1 MSGGPESGGGINGG
15 SFPPLNNNHN
25 SSGGGGGGEWPQNAF
40 YAHPDGGSMGYG
52 MEFALGGMNG
62 SGGGGGAA
70 ADGAGGGGVGMGGDY
85 AGPWGS
91 ADPSMNLESLWPQ
104 NVAGLFDSML
114 MPGYANSMEMV
125 SGLLLRFRCSLGW
138 KENGT
143 DFVRAS
149 FLFFVQHGG
158 VVTFGNGG
166 SGAITPYYP
175 SS

>member
-1 MSGGPESGGGINGG
+1 
-15 SFPPLNNNHN
+15 
-25 SSGGGGGGEWPQNAF
+25 
-40 YAHPDGGSMGYG
+40 MGYG
-52 MEFALGGMNG
+52 MEFALGMNG
-62 SGGGGGAA
+62 SGGGAA
-70 ADGAGGGGVGMGGDY
+70 ADGVGGGEY

-104 NVAGLFDSML
+104 NASGLFDSML

-125 SGLLLRFRCSLGW
+125 SGFVFCFASEDERVETRADLVRFRS
-138 KENGT
+138 
-143 DFVRAS
+143 R
-149 FLFFVQHGG
+149 FFQHGG

>member
-1 MSGGPESGGGINGG
+1 
-15 SFPPLNNNHN
+15 
-25 SSGGGGGGEWPQNAF
+25 
-40 YAHPDGGSMGYG
+40 MGYG

-70 ADGAGGGGVGMGGDY
+70 ADGAGGGGVGVGGDY

-104 NVAGLFDSML
+104 NASGLFDSML

-149 FLFFVQHGG
+149 FLFFRSARRSGDFWERWIRSYYSLLPF
-158 VVTFGNGG
+158 VVSCLLLSSF
-166 SGAITPYYP
+166 PYSLVY
-175 SS
+175 SC